1 PRGESP
7 GKGSQLRRR
16 QHSRNAH
23 STSHPDFRSLP
34 LTGKLEKFCQSAESA
49 PFLGEI
55 DVPGNPGGGIPCLW
69 RTDQS
74 VSAGDE
80 PIDAQVLGSTEV
92 DEGALRRLLRRAGRT
107 LARPALECLELLLD
121 ADTPPQ
127 VRLTMLAALTYLL
140 VPLDLIPD
148 FIPAAGFSDDLVAL
162 TALLG
167 LCSTHMSEAVRLRA
181 QRKLDRWFP
190 PGR

>member
-1 PRGESP
+1 MSVDPAATMG
-7 GKGSQLRRR
+7 
-16 QHSRNAH
+16 
-23 STSHPDFRSLP
+23 
-34 LTGKLEKFCQSAESA
+34 TG
-49 PFLGEI
+49 
-55 DVPGNPGGGIPCLW
+55 
-69 RTDQS
+69 
-74 VSAGDE
+74 
-80 PIDAQVLGSTEV
+80 PIDTPVLESTEV

-121 ADTPPQ
+121 PQTPPQ

-140 VPLDLIPD
+140 VPTDLIPD

-167 LCSTHMSEAVRLRA
+167 LCAQHRSEAIRLRA

-190 PGR
+190 PVR

>member
-1 PRGESP
+1 MVVDPFADPAADP
-7 GKGSQLRRR
+7 G
-16 QHSRNAH
+16 A
-23 STSHPDFRSLP
+23 
-34 LTGKLEKFCQSAESA
+34 
-49 PFLGEI
+49 
-55 DVPGNPGGGIPCLW
+55 
-69 RTDQS
+69 
-74 VSAGDE
+74 E

-92 DEGALRRLLRRAGRT
+92 DEGALRLLLRRAGRT
-107 LARPALECLELLLD
+107 LARPAIECLELLLD
-121 ADTPPQ
+121 GNTPPQ

-140 VPLDLIPD
+140 VPIDLIPD

-167 LCSTHMSEAVRLRA
+167 LCTTHMSDAIRIRA

>member
-1 PRGESP
+1 M
-7 GKGSQLRRR
+7 
-16 QHSRNAH
+16 AV
-23 STSHPDFRSLP
+23 D
-34 LTGKLEKFCQSAESA
+34 
-49 PFLGEI
+49 PFADPAADLG
-55 DVPGNPGGGIPCLW
+55 
-69 RTDQS
+69 
-74 VSAGDE
+74 AE

-107 LARPALECLELLLD
+107 LARPAIECLELLLD
-121 ADTPPQ
+121 ANTPPQ

-140 VPLDLIPD
+140 VPMDLIPD

-167 LCSTHMSEAVRLRA
+167 LCTTHMSDPIRIRA